1 MKSSISGLG
10 ELSKAS
16 FDKLFNKTPKEKRKI
31 YGYVTLIGT
40 DGNVLFDIMTSFAQE
55 YFVDRW

>member
-10 ELSKAS
+10 NYRRLRLIS
-16 FDKLFNKTPKEKRKI
+16 FSGRLPEKRKI
-31 YGYVTLIGT
+31 YGYDTLIGT

-55 YFVDRW
+55 YFVDQW